1 MRLFAIGDL
10 HMDGGDNKPM
20 DVFGPHWD
28 RHFFRISE
36 NWRKLVGEEDT
47 VLIPGDIS
55 WAMQLE
61 NAVPD
66 LEEIGRLPGR
76 KILCKGNHEY
86 WWNSISR
93 VRAVLPDGMAALQ
106 HDAVDLGP
114 CVVCGTRGWLFPTEK
129 TPLDEKDAKIC
140 SRETQ
145 RLNLALD
152 EAERIAPDKP
162 ILVMMHFP
170 PLLVSDRETVFTEIL
185 EARPNVRN
193 VVYGHLH
200 GASFANGFA
209 GEQRGIRYDAVS
221 CDGIQFCPKEIPWP
235 LNS

>member
-10 HMDGGDNKPM
+10 HMDGGNNKPM

-36 NWRKLVGEEDT
+36 NWKQLVGEEDT

-66 LEEIGRLPGR
+66 LAEIGKLPGR

-93 VRAVLPDGMAALQ
+93 VRAVLPERMTALQ

-114 CVVCGTRGWLFPTEK
+114 CTVCGTRGWLFPTEK
-129 TPLDEKDAKIC
+129 TPLDEKDAKLC
-140 SRETQ
+140 AREAQ
-145 RLNLALD
+145 RLRLALD
-152 EAERIAPDKP
+152 EAERIAPGKP
-162 ILVMMHFP
+162 ILVMLHFP
-170 PLLVSDRETVFTEIL
+170 PLLANDRETVFTEIL
-185 EARPNVRN
+185 EARPNVRS

-200 GASFANGFA
+200 GASFANGFT
-209 GEQRGIRYDAVS
+209 GEQHGIRYEAVS
-221 CDGIQFCPKEIPWP
+221 CDGIGFSPKEIPWP
-235 LNS
+235 SNS

>member
-10 HMDGGDNKPM
+10 HMAGGDNKPM

-28 RHFFRISE
+28 RHFLRISE
-36 NWRKLVGEEDT
+36 NWRRLISPEDV

-61 NAVPD
+61 NAIPD
-66 LEEIGRLPGR
+66 LLAIGELPGK

-93 VRAVLPDGMAALQ
+93 VRQALPESMAALQ
-106 HDAVDLGP
+106 HDAIDVGP
-114 CVVCGTRGWLFPTEK
+114 CVICGTRGWTFPTER
-129 TPLDEKDAKIC
+129 TVPDEDDERIC
-140 SRETQ
+140 RREVK

-162 ILVMMHFP
+162 IVVMLHFP
-170 PLLVSDRETVFTEIL
+170 PLLISDQNTVFTDVL
-185 EARPNVRN
+185 EARNHVST

-200 GASFANGFA
+200 GASLANAFS
-209 GEQRGIRYDAVS
+209 GEKRGIRYEPVS
-221 CDGIQFCPKEIPWP
+221 CDGLNFCPKEIPWP
-235 LNS
+235 QLS

>member
-36 NWRKLVGEEDT
+36 NWRRLVGEEDT

-66 LEEIGRLPGR
+66 LMEIGKLPGR

-86 WWNSISR
+86 WWSSISR
-93 VRAVLPDGMAALQ
+93 VRAVLPERMTALQ
-106 HDAVDLGP
+106 HDAADIGP

-129 TPLDEKDAKIC
+129 APLDEKDAKIC
-140 SRETQ
+140 SREIQ
-145 RLNLALD
+145 RLKLALD
-152 EAERIAPDKP
+152 EAERIAPGKP

-185 EARPNVRN
+185 EERPNVRN

-200 GASFANGFA
+200 GAAIANGFT

-221 CDGIQFCPKEIPWP
+221 CDGIQFSPKEIPWP
-235 LNS
+235 SNS